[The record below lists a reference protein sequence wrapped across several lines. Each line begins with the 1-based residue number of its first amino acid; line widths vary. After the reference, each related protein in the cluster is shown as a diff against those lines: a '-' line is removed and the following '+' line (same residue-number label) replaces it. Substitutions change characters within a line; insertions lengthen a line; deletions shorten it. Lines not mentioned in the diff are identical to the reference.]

1 LPKNKQSYHL
11 IRAMIFLKT
20 KNQRKR
26 SRFRTASNT

>member
-1 LPKNKQSYHL
+1 
-11 IRAMIFLKT
+11 MIFLKT